1 MAWVAA
7 AAPCR
12 PSQGQAWSQDSVW
25 PVQLPGS
32 VAPDQ
37 VAHQLFE
44 TFQEYQASQTEHI
57 SKWIAEQETRAA
69 EEQILL
75 EQLVRES
82 LNLPPA
88 ADTGAR
94 GDQGNRAHSEVE
106 DVSSEDLELLVVGQG
121 TTNTMS
127 TAAVAD
133 SGEVL
138 TSLPASLKTSLRR
151 HAAAQQNSLEEW
163 ARRHERL
170 QKQAYIRMQALLRRS
185 DAQGVRPY
193 VTGTRSSRSPSFA
206 GVGMGGTSSLLSHSA
221 HHSPDL
227 PRKDVGETG
236 GTPDVQPLPSK
247 RVSWLPSTNEMHWC
261 RCIFLVLD
269 DPDNFL
275 MGKVISAFVVATIL
289 LSTTSFILESMQ
301 SFAKRP
307 DLCEEL
313 RAAGEPLTVEAC
325 EPVPHESF
333 FYIEAA
339 CILIFT
345 VEYLARLLTCHAE
358 PALGETPTLRVLHYA
373 RMPLNIVDLL
383 AVAPF
388 YLGFIIGNS
397 VSSLRVLRLAR
408 VLRLF
413 KLAKHHGGM
422 RLCLEAMMRSGFPLA
437 ILMFFNVIVGIIFA
451 CVMFFVEG
459 QRFSVAPQFTQPR
472 TDMFNNTVPAPFPTG
487 VFVRIDAQGE
497 HEVQTPFRSIP
508 IALWWAFSTMTTVGY
523 GDIVPTTLPGK
534 IVGVMCFYCGVIL
547 LALPIG
553 VLSSNFENAYS
564 QASSHSQGR
573 RLSFHE
579 HLRNSTTRSTKLESH
594 VQQMQPA
601 RGSRWFP
608 EEEVSWSR
616 QLFLIMSDPG
626 SSRASNVVS
635 WFVTAVIMVATV
647 SMLLESLPEF
657 NVTPAECKPWPE
669 ITIASCRPVPRPA
682 FEYVE
687 LVCMIVFTIDY
698 VLRLALVHRALPQD
712 IGLVEKEVGR
722 LKMTWKYAIQVLNL
736 VDFFAIA
743 PYYISL
749 SGLYQGSTAALR
761 VLRLVRVFRLL
772 KSPKLRDGVEMII
785 NIVGDSLPGILSV
798 FSLTSIVCILFSSSL
813 WIAEG
818 TEYSVSAFPNEYPL
832 GVYIRPTKYGYGV
845 EPTPFTSISHCFWWF
860 FVTAT
865 TVGYGDEY
873 PTTTLGRLTAIG
885 SFYAGIVLVAIK
897 LTIVGRALKRQ
908 FPQWNGQAA

>member
-1 MAWVAA
+1 M
-7 AAPCR
+7 R
-12 PSQGQAWSQDSVW
+12 SEI
-25 PVQLPGS
+25 L
-32 VAPDQ
+32 
-37 VAHQLFE
+37 
-44 TFQEYQASQTEHI
+44 
-57 SKWIAEQETRAA
+57 KWCWAVHR
-69 EEQILL
+69 
-75 EQLVRES
+75 
-82 LNLPPA
+82 
-88 ADTGAR
+88 
-94 GDQGNRAHSEVE
+94 
-106 DVSSEDLELLVVGQG
+106 ELL
-121 TTNTMS
+121 S
-127 TAAVAD
+127 T
-133 SGEVL
+133 E
-138 TSLPASLKTSLRR
+138 
-151 HAAAQQNSLEEW
+151 
-163 ARRHERL
+163 
-170 QKQAYIRMQALLRRS
+170 
-185 DAQGVRPY
+185 
-193 VTGTRSSRSPSFA
+193 
-206 GVGMGGTSSLLSHSA
+206 
-221 HHSPDL
+221 
-227 PRKDVGETG
+227 DVGETG
-236 GTPDVQPLPSK
+236 GTPDVEPVPVQRK
-247 RVSWLPSTNEMHWC
+247 VTWLPSTKEMHWC

-275 MGKVISAFVVATIL
+275 MSKVISAFVVATIL

-307 DLCEEL
+307 ELCEQL
-313 RAAGEPLTVEAC
+313 RAAGQPLTVEAC

-333 FYIEAA
+333 FYIEAV
-339 CILIFT
+339 CIFIFT
-345 VEYLARLLTCHAE
+345 VEYLARILTCHAE
-358 PALGETPTLRVLHYA
+358 PALGETPTIRTMHYA

-388 YLGFIIGNS
+388 YLGFMLGNS

-459 QRFSVAPQFTQPR
+459 QQFSVAPQFTRPQI
-472 TDMFNNTVPAPFPTG
+472 DAFNNTVPAPFPTG

-564 QASSHSQGR
+564 QASSHSHVGGR
-573 RLSFHE
+573 RISFHE
-579 HLRNSTTRSTKLESH
+579 GYRLTTRTTKLDVSA
-594 VQQMQPA
+594 QS

-608 EEEVSWSR
+608 EGTSWSR
-616 QLFLIMSDPG
+616 KIFSILSDAG

-657 NVTPAECKPWPE
+657 NYTPAECKPWPE
-669 ITIASCRPVPRPA
+669 ITVASCRPVPRPA

-687 LVCMIVFTIDY
+687 LVCMIIFTIDY
-698 VLRLALVHRALPQD
+698 VLRIVLVHRASPKD
-712 IGLVEKEVGR
+712 IGLDEKDVGPFR
-722 LKMTWKYAIQVLNL
+722 MTWKYAVQVLNL

-743 PYYISL
+743 PYYVSL

-761 VLRLVRVFRLL
+761 VLRLVRVFRLM

-813 WIAEG
+813 WISEG

-832 GVYIRPTKYGYGV
+832 GVYVRPTKYGYGV

-908 FPQWNGQAA
+908 FPQWNGQ

>member
-1 MAWVAA
+1 
-7 AAPCR
+7 
-12 PSQGQAWSQDSVW
+12 
-25 PVQLPGS
+25 
-32 VAPDQ
+32 
-37 VAHQLFE
+37 
-44 TFQEYQASQTEHI
+44 
-57 SKWIAEQETRAA
+57 
-69 EEQILL
+69 
-75 EQLVRES
+75 
-82 LNLPPA
+82 
-88 ADTGAR
+88 
-94 GDQGNRAHSEVE
+94 
-106 DVSSEDLELLVVGQG
+106 
-121 TTNTMS
+121 
-127 TAAVAD
+127 
-133 SGEVL
+133 
-138 TSLPASLKTSLRR
+138 
-151 HAAAQQNSLEEW
+151 
-163 ARRHERL
+163 
-170 QKQAYIRMQALLRRS
+170 
-185 DAQGVRPY
+185 
-193 VTGTRSSRSPSFA
+193 
-206 GVGMGGTSSLLSHSA
+206 
-221 HHSPDL
+221 
-227 PRKDVGETG
+227 
-236 GTPDVQPLPSK
+236 
-247 RVSWLPSTNEMHWC
+247 
-261 RCIFLVLD
+261 
-269 DPDNFL
+269 
-275 MGKVISAFVVATIL
+275 
-289 LSTTSFILESMQ
+289 
-301 SFAKRP
+301 
-307 DLCEEL
+307 
-313 RAAGEPLTVEAC
+313 
-325 EPVPHESF
+325 
-333 FYIEAA
+333 
-339 CILIFT
+339 
-345 VEYLARLLTCHAE
+345 
-358 PALGETPTLRVLHYA
+358 
-373 RMPLNIVDLL
+373 
-383 AVAPF
+383 
-388 YLGFIIGNS
+388 
-397 VSSLRVLRLAR
+397 
-408 VLRLF
+408 
-413 KLAKHHGGM
+413 
-422 RLCLEAMMRSGFPLA
+422 
-437 ILMFFNVIVGIIFA
+437 
-451 CVMFFVEG
+451 
-459 QRFSVAPQFTQPR
+459 
-472 TDMFNNTVPAPFPTG
+472 
-487 VFVRIDAQGE
+487 
-497 HEVQTPFRSIP
+497 
-508 IALWWAFSTMTTVGY
+508 
-523 GDIVPTTLPGK
+523 
-534 IVGVMCFYCGVIL
+534 MCFYCGVIL

-669 ITIASCRPVPRPA
+669 ITVASCRPVPRPA